1 MSAMSKYSA
10 SESPVIYCE
19 GKKANM
25 KLTRTAS
32 CSYRAFRTAILIT
45 ALSVAAFGQ
54 TSGSPPPEKTAAVYG
69 QNIRYIEA
77 GQGPAVILLHG
88 LGGNKE
94 MWGGNLAALASK
106 YHVYALD
113 QLGFGHS
120 DKPLF
125 DYKIATWVDSLQGFM
140 QSQNLPKATLVGSSM
155 GGWVATEFAVQHP
168 GMVDKLVLVDSAGL
182 AGKIQGFPADIK
194 IDLNPSTIAAWRTLL
209 ESIFYD
215 KSGVTDELATHLFMN
230 RMRNNDGY
238 TIERALAGFAAWPQL
253 EDDKL
258 KSIHAPTLVIWGR
271 NDELISVERAEKFGS
286 GIHGAKVVVFEQC
299 GHAPPIEKAD
309 EFNRALLEFLG
320 K

>member
-1 MSAMSKYSA
+1 
-10 SESPVIYCE
+10 
-19 GKKANM
+19 M
-25 KLTRTAS
+25 KLTRPAS
-32 CSYRAFRTAILIT
+32 RFLRTFHTAILVA

-54 TSGSPPPEKTAAVYG
+54 TDGSLPPEKTTAVYG

-88 LGGNKE
+88 LGGTKE
-94 MWGGNLAALASK
+94 IWGANLAALASK

-125 DYKIATWVDSLQGFM
+125 DYKIATWADSLQGFM
-140 QSQNLPKATLVGSSM
+140 QSQNIPKATVVGSSM

-168 GMVDKLVLVDSAGL
+168 GMVDKLVLVDAAGL
-182 AGKIQGFPADIK
+182 AGKIPGFPADIR
-194 IDLNPSTIAAWRTLL
+194 IDLNPSTIAAWRALL

-215 KSGVTDELATHLFMN
+215 KSGVTDELATQLFIE

-258 KSIHAPTLVIWGR
+258 KSIHAPTLVMWGR
-271 NDELISVERAEKFGS
+271 NDKLILVDRAEKFGH
-286 GIHGAKVVVFEQC
+286 GIPGAKVVVFEQC
-299 GHAPPIEKAD
+299 GHVPSIEKTE
-309 EFNRALLEFLG
+309 EFDRALLEFLE